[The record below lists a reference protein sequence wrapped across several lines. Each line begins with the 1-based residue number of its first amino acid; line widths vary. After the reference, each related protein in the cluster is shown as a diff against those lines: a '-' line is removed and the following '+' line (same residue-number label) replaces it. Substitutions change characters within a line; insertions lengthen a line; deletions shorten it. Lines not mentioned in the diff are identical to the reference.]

1 MRKKIHKN
9 HQEDVSVATRY
20 DAEMMQYD
28 VHTLAETSFPVLL
41 QWRTADDTRSS
52 AQTDSEYRMSLSQ
65 QHAFLSAFP
74 MDALTVNDLQKDS
87 LRSLVSL

>member
-52 AQTDSEYRMSLSQ
+52 AQADSEYMSLSQ

-74 MDALTVNDLQKDS
+74 MEALTVNDLHWE
-87 LRSLVSL
+87 RR